1 MILPSNLDDMIPASC
16 NTGDAE
22 ILANMRLASDLP
34 LSWLRMAEDTCSGT
48 AMIVGGGPS
57 VRAFLPTIKARQQAG
72 EGVVVAMNGSL
83 GMLTQ
88 AGVTPD
94 FFVLLDA
101 RKDNLDF
108 LARGKADHYLI
119 ASQCHPECFTLLA
132 GSDVTLWH
140 PNYKGVQ
147 DIVGDRECVL
157 IGGGTTVGL
166 QSMSIMFAKG
176 YRSIDLYG
184 FDSSYIDRVGHAYS
198 QPMNVGERT
207 NDYVVNGKTFTAAS
221 WMARQAMEFQ
231 TTVTQLAEAD
241 CVVSV
246 HGFGLLP
253 EIARNMALGAV
264 TEAQKYATMWGH
276 SAYRG
281 HSPGED
287 AAAHFV
293 SLCAGHDIRRAIDFG
308 CGTGRGGKA
317 IHALTGWDVCL
328 VDFAPNCLDEDVSLP
343 FVTAD
348 LSQPM
353 TVRGDVGYCTDVM
366 EHIPPEQVAQVI
378 ENVMSCVGR
387 AFFQISLVPD
397 SMGALIGAPLHL
409 SVFPASWW
417 AQKFAGY
424 GIPHFSHTD
433 TEARFFVVN
442 H

>member
-34 LSWLRMAEDTCSGT
+34 LSWLLMSEDTCLGT

-88 AGVTPD
+88 AGIKPD

-101 RKDNLDF
+101 RKENLDF
-108 LARGKADHYLI
+108 LTRGKADHYLI
-119 ASQCHPECFTLLA
+119 ASQCHPDCFIALA

-140 PNYKGVQ
+140 PNYRGVE
-147 DIVGDRECVL
+147 DIIGDRECAL

-176 YRSIDLYG
+176 HRSIDLYG
-184 FDSSYIDRVGHAYS
+184 FDSSYTDNVSHAYS
-198 QPMNVGERT
+198 QPMNVNERV
-207 NDYVVNGKTFTAAS
+207 NDYMLNGKTFTAPS

-231 TTVTQLAEAD
+231 TAAVQLADAD

-253 EIARNMALGAV
+253 EIAKSMVMGAM
-264 TEAQKYATMWGH
+264 TEKQKYSRVWDHAT
-276 SAYRG
+276 YRDW
-281 HSPGED
+281 SPGED
-287 AAAHFV
+287 TASLFV
-293 SLCAGHDIRRAIDFG
+293 GLCAGHNIKRAIDFG
-308 CGTGRGGKA
+308 CGTGRGGAK
-317 IHALTGWDVCL
+317 ISKLTGWDVRL
-328 VDFAPNCLDEDVSLP
+328 VDFADNCLDDGITLP
-343 FVTAD
+343 LIIAD
-348 LSQPM
+348 LSEPM
-353 TVRGDVGYCTDVM
+353 STQGDVGYCTDVL
-366 EHIPPEQVAQVI
+366 EHIEPPLVDDVI
-378 ENVMSCVGR
+378 TNIMACVKM

-397 SMGALIGAPLHL
+397 SLGALVGAPLHL
-409 SVFPASWW
+409 SVFPADWW
-417 AQKFAGY
+417 SQKFSRY
-424 GIPHFSHTD
+424 GILHFSHTD